1 MSDMILSEGT
11 LALLQD
17 PGLGTQ
23 DVDSKVRYLLEA
35 EYMRR
40 LGRYHRTNSLLSEKY
55 GMTFEEFTAQRV
67 VMQRGYTWEV
77 ETDAMDWEVALGGIE
92 DARQAL
98 LDLKN
103 LRNQQHAHV

>member
-1 MSDMILSEGT
+1 MSEMILSEST

-67 VMQRGYTWEV
+67 VKQRGYTWEV
-77 ETDAMDWEVALGGIE
+77 EKDAMDWEVAIDGMETMRNRLVG
-92 DARQAL
+92 
-98 LDLKN
+98 LKELKREP
-103 LRNQQHAHV
+103 LR

>member
-1 MSDMILSEGT
+1 MSEMILSEST

-40 LGRYHRTNSLLSEKY
+40 LGRYHRANSLLSEKY

-67 VMQRGYTWEV
+67 VKQRGYTWEV
-77 ETDAMDWEVALGGIE
+77 EKDAMDWEVAIDGMETMRNGLVG
-92 DARQAL
+92 
-98 LDLKN
+98 LKE
-103 LRNQQHAHV
+103 LKREPHR

>member
-1 MSDMILSEGT
+1 MSEMMLSEST

-23 DVDSKVRYLLEA
+23 DVDGKVRYLLEA

-67 VMQRGYTWEV
+67 VRQRGYTWEV
-77 ETDAMDWEVALGGIE
+77 EKDAMDWEVAIDGMETMRSRLMG
-92 DARQAL
+92 
-98 LDLKN
+98 LKE
-103 LRNQQHAHV
+103 LKRESHR

>member
-1 MSDMILSEGT
+1 MSEMMLSEST

-35 EYMRR
+35 EYLRR

-67 VMQRGYTWEV
+67 VKQRGYTWEV
-77 ETDAMDWEVALGGIE
+77 EKDAMDWEVALGEIE
-92 DARQAL
+92 GARQAL
-98 LDLKN
+98 LELKN
-103 LRNQQHAHV
+103 LRVQQRV

>member
-1 MSDMILSEGT
+1 MSEMILSEST

-23 DVDSKVRYLLEA
+23 DVHSKVRYLLET

-40 LGRYHRTNSLLSEKY
+40 LGRYHRANSLLSEKY

-67 VMQRGYTWEV
+67 VKQRGYTWEV
-77 ETDAMDWEVALGGIE
+77 EKDAMDWEVAIYGMETMRNRLVG
-92 DARQAL
+92 
-98 LDLKN
+98 LKE
-103 LRNQQHAHV
+103 LEREPHR